1 MLCIGKC
8 ATTVGVTKEAL
19 LGDLACSAASRW
31 RGRNRV
37 EGGVCGLVH
46 HPSSEQLVR
55 GDHQRPSV
63 SPPGALH
70 PWLELRNEESSHGC
84 VPGIA
89 AREVGSRSRGQLA
102 ASAFEGPSAEGL
114 GAPLHFAQEEL
125 AARQGLAREVPFR
138 RRQPWRISRSRRLIS
153 ACRSRN
159 FIMQISIMQ
168 SGIIF
173 QAIWEGGGP
182 GR

>member
-1 MLCIGKC
+1 
-8 ATTVGVTKEAL
+8 
-19 LGDLACSAASRW
+19 
-31 RGRNRV
+31 
-37 EGGVCGLVH
+37 VH
-46 HPSSEQLVR
+46 PPRSEQLVR
-55 GDHQRPSV
+55 SDHQRPSV
-63 SPPGALH
+63 SPPGGWR
-70 PWLELRNEESSHGC
+70 PWLDIRDEESSHGC

-89 AREVGSRSRGQLA
+89 PRKVRGRSRGQLA
-102 ASAFEGPSAEGL
+102 ACAFEGPSAEGL

-159 FIMQISIMQ
+159 FSMQISIMQ